1 MGGRKKDVENLNSL
15 PKGILKRENRITF
28 KNLPSMDDS
37 SDEIEP
43 IELRGNND
51 AEKKSESVRISSRV
65 VSAYEPCPTET
76 GFKTLSSLIV
86 LKVLIL
92 DIGLSLVDV
101 VSDFM
106 QVRLV
111 SLDKP
116 GLELL
121 NLVTGQTRTRT
132 VKLGDWTN
140 QD

>member
-1 MGGRKKDVENLNSL
+1 MK
-15 PKGILKRENRITF
+15 ILK
-28 KNLPSMDDS
+28 KH
-37 SDEIEP
+37 
-43 IELRGNND
+43 
-51 AEKKSESVRISSRV
+51 KKSRQTIILFL
-65 VSAYEPCPTET
+65 Y
-76 GFKTLSSLIV
+76 
-86 LKVLIL
+86 KVLIL